1 MKVLRS
7 FETSVAL
14 SVDTTYSTF
23 QKTSIFSNTAVIHCR
38 LIITHQPCRVVA
50 FLKLRLPNTIVV
62 RWVTINS
69 LQRSQRNLASDNP
82 EAESTSPF
90 PGRAEVYQ
98 VVAPSCL
105 GATPTHRKGQTLQ
118 VVRLLCYG
126 VFWFLYPKFQR
137 ILVNHL
143 GNFFFFMLWVV
154 VYSKE
159 YTVTCII

>member
-23 QKTSIFSNTAVIHCR
+23 QKTSIFSNTAVIRCR

-50 FLKLRLPNTIVV
+50 FLKPRFPNTTVV

-69 LQRSQRNLASDNP
+69 LQRSRCNLDSDDP
-82 EAESTSPF
+82 ETESTSPL
-90 PGRAEVYQ
+90 PGRVEVYQ

-105 GATPTHRKGQTLQ
+105 GATPTQPKGQVLQ
-118 VVRLLCYG
+118 VVHLLCYG
-126 VFWFLYPKFQR
+126 VF
-137 ILVNHL
+137 
-143 GNFFFFMLWVV
+143 
-154 VYSKE
+154 
-159 YTVTCII
+159 

>member
-1 MKVLRS
+1 MKVLLS

-38 LIITHQPCRVVA
+38 LINLHQPCRVVA
-50 FLKLRLPNTIVV
+50 FLKPRFPNTIID

-69 LQRSQRNLASDNP
+69 LQRSQCNLASDNP
-82 EAESTSPF
+82 EAESTSPV

-105 GATPTHRKGQTLQ
+105 GATSPTPKA
-118 VVRLLCYG
+118 RLYK
-126 VFWFLYPKFQR
+126 WFVYCVMEYFYFFTP
-137 ILVNHL
+137 
-143 GNFFFFMLWVV
+143 NFSGFL
-154 VYSKE
+154 
-159 YTVTCII
+159 